1 MPLSPIG
8 VLDLSVVTDR
18 LVNLL
23 TTEWDNSPLW
33 TTNGGDIPKFNAG
46 ISGSAPETVRELG
59 GCQLSAYLFHVAQDK
74 FQTNSPVIGSRVLP
88 VPHPRAQ
95 IIPYQPLS
103 LTLFYVLSAFAQG
116 NYVQEQQAMSI
127 ALRCFHQNPIIRR
140 NVTLNLPPVTPVPEE
155 FTLTMDVAAVD
166 ELSRLWQ
173 SVASAMRLAS
183 IYRVGV
189 VFATPPAA
197 PVLAPPTK
205 SYMLAVDP
213 AAIPFAADGQTI
225 GTMRTVTYA
234 SPFSAP
240 PANPQVRSYDLSPAT
255 AAAGQTI
262 LLNGAGFDQPTASR
276 VYMSAPGSAEV
287 EVTNWVVPTPN
298 PTPPPA
304 TIKPPTRIALRLPAA
319 TGAVPAGTP
328 PPGVYQLCVGSDV
341 ASGDEV
347 TYRSNA
353 TPFSIAAGIN
363 VTVAQPNPAVLPNP
377 APYTITGT
385 NFIAGATQVLL
396 DTIPLADNVGAPAA
410 GEFQVVGGNT
420 INFVPPA
427 GIAHGTYGLRVRV
440 NQVESDP
447 SWWISV

>member
-18 LVNLL
+18 LVSLL
-23 TTEWDNSPLW
+23 TAEWDNSPLW
-33 TTNGGDIPKFNAG
+33 TVNGGDIAKFNAG
-46 ISGSAPETVRELG
+46 ITGSAPETVRELG

-74 FQTNSPVIGSRVLP
+74 FQTNSPLIGGRVLP
-88 VPHPRAQ
+88 VQHPRAQ

-140 NVTLNLPPVTPVPEE
+140 NVTLNLPPLTPVPEE
-155 FTLTMDVAAVD
+155 FTLTMEVAAVD

-189 VFATPPAA
+189 VFTTPPAA
-197 PVLAPPTK
+197 PGLAPPTK
-205 SYMLAVDP
+205 SYTLAVDP
-213 AAIPFAADGQTI
+213 TAVPFAANGQTL
-225 GTMRTVTYA
+225 GTTRTVTYA

-240 PANPQVRSYDLSPAT
+240 PANPEVRSYELSPAT
-255 AAAGQTI
+255 GAAGQTI
-262 LLNGAGFDQPTASR
+262 VLHGAGLDQATASR
-276 VYMSAPGSAEV
+276 VYLSAPGNAEV
-287 EVTNWVVPTPN
+287 EVTTWVVPIAN

-304 TIKPPTRIALRLPAA
+304 TIKLPTRITLQLPAA
-319 TGAVPAGTP
+319 SGAAPVGTP
-328 PPGVYQLCVGSDV
+328 PPGVYQLCVGSDI
-341 ASGDEV
+341 ASGDKV
-347 TYRSNA
+347 TYRSNT
-353 TPFSIAAGIN
+353 TPFSIAAG
-363 VTVAQPNPAVLPNP
+363 VKVGVLPPNPPVLPNP
-377 APYTITGT
+377 APYSIDGT

-396 DTIPLADNVGAPAA
+396 DTIPLAENAGAPAA
-410 GEFQVVGGNT
+410 GQFQAVGGDT
-420 INFVPPA
+420 INFAPPA
-427 GIAHGTYGLRVRV
+427 GIAHGTYAVRVRV